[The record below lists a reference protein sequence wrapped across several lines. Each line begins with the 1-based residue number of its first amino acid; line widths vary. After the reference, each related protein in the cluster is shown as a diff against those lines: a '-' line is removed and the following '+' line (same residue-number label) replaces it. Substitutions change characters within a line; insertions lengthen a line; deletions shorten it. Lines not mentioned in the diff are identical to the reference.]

1 MLADAVEAG
10 VRSLSKPSSNRV
22 ETMVRRMIKEKL
34 DDGQLDQ
41 SDLTL
46 KELDQIAEAFVYIM
60 SGIYHSR
67 IEYPEKE
74 LKAELQRSSAVK

>member
-1 MLADAVEAG
+1 MI
-10 VRSLSKPSSNRV
+10 
-22 ETMVRRMIKEKL
+22 RRIIKEKL

-46 KELDQIAEAFVYIM
+46 REIDCIAEAFVYIM

-67 IEYPEKE
+67 IEYPEKD
-74 LKAELQRSSAVK
+74 LKAELGRSAANK

>member
-1 MLADAVEAG
+1 MI
-10 VRSLSKPSSNRV
+10 
-22 ETMVRRMIKEKL
+22 RRLIKDKL

-46 KELDQIAEAFVYIM
+46 KELDSIATAFIYIM

-67 IEYPEKE
+67 IEYPEKTLQAE
-74 LKAELQRSSAVK
+74 FEKKAVIG